1 MNEDQIK
8 QIVEKTLVLPDMDK
22 LSTWKSSSFLW
33 AQIMAGANLIP
44 IFGGAIAQEI
54 QNIQNYK
61 DSEFFR
67 KYVAYIYEMRD
78 TTPEE
83 RSRFIEEIQEKAN
96 DNPGNVLSGMIDR
109 MDNINKEGILARL
122 STARIH
128 GFISIVDFFRLSYI
142 LERIPYV
149 DIEQLE
155 MYKEDYYDPNGDTEL
170 LFASGVLVQTLAD
183 IEGNKYRLSPLG
195 VKLMTFGLQ
204 IPIKI
209 DSVIGTR
216 TLARLG

>member
-8 QIVEKTLVLPDMDK
+8 QIVEKTLVSPDMDK

-33 AQIMAGANLIP
+33 AQIKAGANLIP

-96 DNPGNVLSGMIDR
+96 DNPGNV
-109 MDNINKEGILARL
+109 
-122 STARIH
+122 
-128 GFISIVDFFRLSYI
+128 
-142 LERIPYV
+142 
-149 DIEQLE
+149 
-155 MYKEDYYDPNGDTEL
+155 
-170 LFASGVLVQTLAD
+170 
-183 IEGNKYRLSPLG
+183 
-195 VKLMTFGLQ
+195 
-204 IPIKI
+204 
-209 DSVIGTR
+209 
-216 TLARLG
+216 

>member
-1 MNEDQIK
+1 MNGNQINK
-8 QIVEKTLVLPDMDK
+8 IVEKTFVLPNLDR
-22 LSTWKSSSFLW
+22 LSTCKKSSWLW
-33 AQIMAGANLIP
+33 DQIIVGVNLIP
-44 IFGGAIAQEI
+44 VFGGAIAQEI

-195 VKLMTFGLQ
+195 VKLMNFGLQ